1 MTHLEECLGL
11 DMSHDYEIVAATSF
25 SIFTQPGIANPGCQE
40 GGKINTSIREILL
53 NEKKFFS
60 PLLSGF

>member
-11 DMSHDYEIVAATSF
+11 DMSHDYEILAATSY

-40 GGKINTSIREILL
+40 GGEINTNIRGKLC
-53 NEKKFFS
+53 
-60 PLLSGF
+60 